1 MNILRYRYLPL
12 STLVSIVVV
21 LPGSLA
27 ARAAEGNTLDERLH
41 GTGQTVQYAINGKDH
56 EMKELMVITPTYF
69 IGNRIFTLENQTA
82 PSANANAGPYFL
94 KDGKI
99 VITQWMQLHWRPN
112 DEKENS
118 LTQGVVEEIPYR
130 FEDRMLVFSF
140 PSGNRYVSRH
150 LEC

>member
-21 LPGSLA
+21 LLGSLA
-27 ARAAEGNTLDERLH
+27 ARAAEGNTSDERLY
-41 GTGQTVQYAINGKDH
+41 GTWQTVQYTINGKDH
-56 EMKELMVITPTYF
+56 EMKGLMVITPTYF
-69 IGNRIFTLENQTA
+69 IGNTIFTLENQTA

-112 DEKENS
+112 DEKENF

-130 FEDRMLVFSF
+130 FEDGMLVFFF
-140 PSGNRYVSRH
+140 PSGNRYVSRR
-150 LEC
+150 LE